1 MFKKFVLP
9 AVALVAI
16 TSCSSDEVL
25 NTNSNPDGQDYISFN
40 TVVGNNS
47 RGAETTIESL
57 KDKNGF
63 YVVAY
68 GGNSLYFNRSA
79 AKYSAAVTEG
89 DDKHAEGW
97 FLADNYYWP
106 SYELT
111 FAAWYPT
118 TLTPATNG
126 SWTEVTG
133 SGLTSGDYVSRPTFG
148 SDGGVTA
155 RHKIQGYS
163 LPVNID
169 NQVDIVVAREKATKP
184 TGTENTAVAMQFRH
198 IFSQIEVKA
207 NYSGEGAIKVEVA
220 GVALRYIP
228 NKGTFTFPD
237 NETSTTDL
245 ATTDWAIDRT
255 AFTNLTE
262 GTTLSDA
269 DAANFTL
276 NRFVNQIT
284 STELTSSPVSLNAGN
299 KNFLIIPQNFGSFVW
314 SETAK
319 KDGAYLAV
327 KVKISARQ
335 ADGNSYKQIYPTD
348 TNKEYGWA
356 AVGVF
361 SNEVLKALTPG
372 THYNINLT
380 FTDNSA
386 GKGDP
391 DPVDPTPDPKPDKPG
406 EDILGEP
413 IWFSVDVAKW
423 VENSQD
429 INKPTNTP
437 GA

>member
-9 AVALVAI
+9 AVALAAI

-47 RGAETTIESL
+47 RAEVTKIDNL
-57 KDKNGF
+57 KDDKGF

-68 GGNSLYFNRSA
+68 GDNSLYFHRSA
-79 AKYSAAVTEG
+79 AKFSNE
-89 DDKHAEGW
+89 KNGW

-118 TLTPATNG
+118 
-126 SWTEVTG
+126 V
-133 SGLTSGDYVSRPTFG
+133 LTSSNGTWTVAGTGLYTSAGEYVSRATFND
-148 SDGGVTA
+148 DGGIAT
-155 RHKIQGYS
+155 RHQIKDYS
-163 LPVNID
+163 LPVD
-169 NQVDIVVAREKATKP
+169 VENQVDIVVAREKEQRT
-184 TGTENTAVAMQFRH
+184 TSSTDAVSMQFRH

-207 NYSGEGAIKVEVA
+207 NYQGEGAMKVEVA

-228 NKGTFTFPD
+228 NKGTFTFPAG
-237 NETSTTDL
+237 ETSGTNDL
-245 ATTDWAIDRT
+245 ANTDWTINKT
-255 AFTNLTE
+255 AFTNLAE

-269 DAANFTL
+269 DAATFTL
-276 NRFVNQIT
+276 NRFVNEIT
-284 STELTSSPVSLNAGN
+284 STELKNGETATSLNAGN
-299 KNFLIIPQNFGSFVW
+299 KNFLVIPQDFSSFVW

-335 ADGNSYKQIYPTD
+335 ADGGYKQIYPT
-348 TNKEYGWA
+348 NNNEYGWA

-361 SNEVLKALTPG
+361 SNAGLKSLKPG
-372 THYNINLT
+372 VHYNINLT

-391 DPVDPTPDPKPDKPG
+391 DPVDSTPDPEPDKPG

-413 IWFSVDVAKW
+413 IWFNVTVADW
-423 VENSQD
+423 VANDQN
-429 INKPTNTP
+429 INKPTTTD
-437 GA
+437 

>member
-9 AVALVAI
+9 AVALAAI

-47 RGAETTIESL
+47 RAEVTKIDNL
-57 KDKNGF
+57 KDDKGF

-68 GGNSLYFNRSA
+68 GDNSLYFHRSA
-79 AKYSAAVTEG
+79 AKFSNE
-89 DDKHAEGW
+89 KNGW

-118 TLTPATNG
+118 
-126 SWTEVTG
+126 V
-133 SGLTSGDYVSRPTFG
+133 LTSSNGTWTVAGTGLDTSAGEYVSRATFND
-148 SDGGVTA
+148 DGGIAT
-155 RHKIQGYS
+155 RHQIKDYS
-163 LPVNID
+163 LPVD
-169 NQVDIVVAREKATKP
+169 VENQVDIVVAREKEQRT
-184 TGTENTAVAMQFRH
+184 TSSTDAVSMQFRH

-207 NYSGEGAIKVEVA
+207 NYQGEGAMKVEVA

-228 NKGTFTFPD
+228 NKGTFTFPAG
-237 NETSTTDL
+237 ETSGTNDL
-245 ATTDWAIDRT
+245 ANTDWTINKT
-255 AFTNLTE
+255 AFTNLAE

-269 DAANFTL
+269 DAATFTL
-276 NRFVNQIT
+276 NRFVNEIT
-284 STELTSSPVSLNAGN
+284 STELKNSETATSLNAGN
-299 KNFLIIPQNFGSFVW
+299 KNFLVIPQDFSSFVW

-335 ADGNSYKQIYPTD
+335 ADGGYKQIYPT
-348 TNKEYGWA
+348 NNNEYGWA

-361 SNEVLKALTPG
+361 SNAGLKSLKPG
-372 THYNINLT
+372 VHYNINLT

-391 DPVDPTPDPKPDKPG
+391 DPVDSTPNPEPDKPG

-413 IWFSVDVAKW
+413 IWFNVTVADW
-423 VENSQD
+423 VANDQN
-429 INKPTNTP
+429 INKPITTD
-437 GA
+437 

>member
-9 AVALVAI
+9 AVALAAI

-47 RGAETTIESL
+47 RGTETNLDNL
-57 KDKNGF
+57 KDANGF

-68 GGNSLYFNRSA
+68 GDNSLYFHRSA
-79 AKYSAAVTEG
+79 AKFNKEKS
-89 DDKHAEGW
+89 GW
-97 FLADNYYWP
+97 FLNDNYYWP

-118 TLTPATNG
+118 
-126 SWTEVTG
+126 V
-133 SGLTSGDYVSRPTFG
+133 LTSSNGTWTVAGTGLNTSAGEYVSRATFND
-148 SDGGVTA
+148 DGGIAT
-155 RHKIQGYS
+155 RHQIKDYS
-163 LPVNID
+163 LPVD
-169 NQVDIVVAREKATKP
+169 VENQVDIVVAREKEQRT
-184 TGTENTAVAMQFRH
+184 TSSTDAVSMKFRH

-207 NYSGEGAIKVEVA
+207 NYQGEGAMKVEVA

-228 NKGTFTFPD
+228 NKGTFTFPAG
-237 NETSTTDL
+237 ETSGNNDL
-245 ATTDWAIDRT
+245 ATTDWTINKT
-255 AFTNLTE
+255 AFTNLAE

-269 DAANFTL
+269 DAATFTL

-299 KNFLIIPQNFGSFVW
+299 KNFLVIPQNFGSFVW

-335 ADGNSYKQIYPTD
+335 ADGGYKQIYPTD
-348 TNKEYGWA
+348 TKKDYGWA

-429 INKPTNTP
+429 INKPTTTP

>member
-9 AVALVAI
+9 AVALAAI

-47 RGAETTIESL
+47 RAEVTKINNL
-57 KDKNGF
+57 KDDKGF

-68 GGNSLYFNRSA
+68 GDNSLYFHRSA
-79 AKYSAAVTEG
+79 AKFSNE
-89 DDKHAEGW
+89 KNGW

-118 TLTPATNG
+118 
-126 SWTEVTG
+126 V
-133 SGLTSGDYVSRPTFG
+133 LTSSNGTWTVAGTGLDTSAGEYVSRATFND
-148 SDGGVTA
+148 DGGIAT
-155 RHKIQGYS
+155 RHQIKDYS
-163 LPVNID
+163 LPVD
-169 NQVDIVVAREKATKP
+169 VENQVDIVVAREKEQRT
-184 TGTENTAVAMQFRH
+184 TSSTDAVSMQFRH

-207 NYSGEGAIKVEVA
+207 NYQGDGAMKVEVA

-228 NKGTFTFPD
+228 NKGTFTFPAG
-237 NETSTTDL
+237 ETSGTNDL
-245 ATTDWAIDRT
+245 ENTDWTINKT
-255 AFTNLTE
+255 AFTNLAE

-269 DAANFTL
+269 DAATFTL
-276 NRFVNQIT
+276 NRFVNEIT
-284 STELTSSPVSLNAGN
+284 STELKNGETATSLNAGT
-299 KNFLIIPQNFGSFVW
+299 KNFLVIPQDFGSFVW

-335 ADGNSYKQIYPTD
+335 ADGGYKQIYPT
-348 TNKEYGWA
+348 NNNEYGWA

-361 SNEVLKALTPG
+361 SNAGLKSLKPG
-372 THYNINLT
+372 VHYNINLT

-391 DPVDPTPDPKPDKPG
+391 DPVDPTPNPEPDKPG

-413 IWFSVDVAKW
+413 IWFSVTVADW
-423 VENSQD
+423 VANDQN
-429 INKPTNTP
+429 INKPTTTD
-437 GA
+437 

>member
-9 AVALVAI
+9 AVALAAI

-47 RGAETTIESL
+47 RAEVTKIDNL
-57 KDKNGF
+57 KDDKGF

-68 GGNSLYFNRSA
+68 GDNSLYFHRSA
-79 AKYSAAVTEG
+79 AKFSNE
-89 DDKHAEGW
+89 KNGW

-118 TLTPATNG
+118 
-126 SWTEVTG
+126 V
-133 SGLTSGDYVSRPTFG
+133 LTSSNGTWTVAGTGLDTSAGEYVSRATFND
-148 SDGGVTA
+148 DGGIAT
-155 RHKIQGYS
+155 RHQIKDYS
-163 LPVNID
+163 LPVD
-169 NQVDIVVAREKATKP
+169 VENQVDIVVAREKEQRT
-184 TGTENTAVAMQFRH
+184 TSSTDAVSMQFRH

-207 NYSGEGAIKVEVA
+207 NYQGEGAMKVEVA

-228 NKGTFTFPD
+228 NKGTFTFPAG
-237 NETSTTDL
+237 ETSGTNDL
-245 ATTDWAIDRT
+245 ANTDWTINKT
-255 AFTNLTE
+255 AFTSLAE

-269 DAANFTL
+269 DAATFTL
-276 NRFVNQIT
+276 NRFVNEIK
-284 STELTSSPVSLNAGN
+284 STELKNGETATSLNAGN
-299 KNFLIIPQNFGSFVW
+299 KNFLVIPQDFSSFVW

-335 ADGNSYKQIYPTD
+335 ADGGYKQIYPT
-348 TNKEYGWA
+348 NNNEYGWA

-361 SNEVLKALTPG
+361 SNAGLKSLKPG
-372 THYNINLT
+372 VHYNINLT

-391 DPVDPTPDPKPDKPG
+391 DPVDPTPNPEPDKPG

-413 IWFSVDVAKW
+413 IWFNVTVADW
-423 VENSQD
+423 VANDQN
-429 INKPTNTP
+429 INKPTTTD
-437 GA
+437 

>member
-9 AVALVAI
+9 AVALAAI

-47 RGAETTIESL
+47 RVTETTKSILEG
-57 KDKNGF
+57 DANGF
-63 YVVAY
+63 YVAAY
-68 GGNSLYFNRSA
+68 GDNSMYFHRSA
-79 AKYSAAVTEG
+79 AKYKTVDSKT
-89 DDKHAEGW
+89 GW
-97 FLADNYYWP
+97 FLDDNYYWP

-118 TLTPATNG
+118 KLTQIING
-126 SWTEVTG
+126 SWTAVTG
-133 SGLTSGDYVSRPTFG
+133 SGLTTGDYVARPTFG
-148 SDGGVTA
+148 DDGGVTA
-155 RHKIQGYS
+155 RHKINGYS
-163 LPVNID
+163 LPVNLE
-169 NQVDIVVAREKATKP
+169 NQVDIVIAREKAIKP
-184 TGTENTAVAMQFRH
+184 SGTENTAVAMKFRH

-207 NYSGEGAIKVEVA
+207 NYSGEGAIKVDVA

-237 NETSTTDL
+237 SETSTTDL
-245 ATTDWAIDRT
+245 ATTDWAIDKS

-276 NRFVNQIT
+276 NRFINEIT
-284 STELTSSPVSLNAGN
+284 STTLTSSSISLNAGN
-299 KNFLIIPQNFGSFVW
+299 KNFLVIPQDFSSFVW

-335 ADGNSYKQIYPTD
+335 AEGDYKQIYPTD
-348 TNKEYGWA
+348 ATKEYGWA

-361 SNEVLKALTPG
+361 SNEVLKTLTPG

-391 DPVDPTPDPKPDKPG
+391 DPVDPTPDPEPDKPG

-413 IWFSVDVAKW
+413 IWFNVTVADW
-423 VENSQD
+423 VANDQN
-429 INKPTNTP
+429 INKPTTTD
-437 GA
+437 

>member
-9 AVALVAI
+9 AVALAAI

-47 RGAETTIESL
+47 RAEVTKLDNL
-57 KDKNGF
+57 KDDKGF

-68 GGNSLYFNRSA
+68 GDNSLYFHRSA
-79 AKYSAAVTEG
+79 AKFNNEKS
-89 DDKHAEGW
+89 GW
-97 FLADNYYWP
+97 FLDDNYYWP

-118 TLTPATNG
+118 
-126 SWTEVTG
+126 V
-133 SGLTSGDYVSRPTFG
+133 LTSSNGTWTVDGTGLNTSAGEYVSRATFND
-148 SDGGVTA
+148 DGGIAT
-155 RHKIQGYS
+155 RHQIKDYS
-163 LPVNID
+163 LPVD
-169 NQVDIVVAREKATKP
+169 VENQVDIVVAREKEQRT
-184 TGTENTAVAMQFRH
+184 TSSTDAVSMKFRH

-207 NYSGEGAIKVEVA
+207 NYSGEGAIKVDVA

-228 NKGTFTFPD
+228 NKGTFTFPAG
-237 NETSTTDL
+237 ETSGTNDL
-245 ATTDWAIDRT
+245 ATTDWTINKT
-255 AFTNLTE
+255 AFTNLAE
-262 GTTLSDA
+262 GTILSDK
-269 DAANFTL
+269 DDANFTL
-276 NRFVNQIT
+276 NRFVNEIT
-284 STELTSSPVSLNAGN
+284 STELKNGETISLNAGT
-299 KNFLIIPQNFGSFVW
+299 KNFLVIPQDFGSFVW
-314 SETAK
+314 SESAK

-327 KVKISARQ
+327 KVKISAKQ
-335 ADGNSYKQIYPTD
+335 AEGDYKQIYPTD
-348 TNKEYGWA
+348 ATKEYGWA

-361 SNEVLKALTPG
+361 SNEVLKALKPG

-391 DPVDPTPDPKPDKPG
+391 DPVDPTPDKPG

-413 IWFSVDVAKW
+413 IWFTVDVAGW
-423 VENSQD
+423 IENSQD
-429 INKPTNTP
+429 INKPTTTP